1 MVLILMVTYLNHY
14 KTNGNLLKPLQDMEL
29 EKNLPKMSLK
39 HGVIVFSV
47 ICLQTT
53 AGQLWKTGQIC

>member
-1 MVLILMVTYLNHY
+1 
-14 KTNGNLLKPLQDMEL
+14 MEV

-39 HGVIVFSV
+39 HGVIVFSM